1 MRIDF
6 SQTRRSCVAR
16 PAAGRRRCGEDADRS
31 AAQRDAAFSGE
42 QTLSDYIKSGGKL
55 DDRVFAALQVKNEH
69 IESATNGKTSF
80 EGADESTKR
89 ALRID
94 AFLVGAT
101 IDKLGKT
108 KAIADAD
115 EAASLKKYGKSLDAL
130 TKFIPLWVKVAIAV
144 ALGLGTMIGWK
155 RIVVTVG
162 ERIGKS
168 HLTYAEGASAD
179 IFGLPVSATHVL
191 SSGVAGTM
199 AANGSGLQGGTLRN
213 IMLAWVLTLPVCVF
227 LGSMLFAGGLLIVAQ
242 LGIH

>member
-1 MRIDF
+1 
-6 SQTRRSCVAR
+6 
-16 PAAGRRRCGEDADRS
+16 
-31 AAQRDAAFSGE
+31 
-42 QTLSDYIKSGGKL
+42 
-55 DDRVFAALQVKNEH
+55 VKNEH

-80 EGADESTKR
+80 EGADELTKR

-144 ALGLGTMIGWK
+144 ALGLGLGTMIGWK

-179 IFGLPVSATHVL
+179 ISDFRSARRTYSRPESPARWLLTVRACK
-191 SSGVAGTM
+191 AGHCETSCSRG
-199 AANGSGLQGGTLRN
+199 N
-213 IMLAWVLTLPVCVF
+213 
-227 LGSMLFAGGLLIVAQ
+227 
-242 LGIH
+242 

>member
-31 AAQRDAAFSGE
+31 AAQRGAAFSGE
-42 QTLSDYIKSGGKL
+42 RTLSDYIKSGGKL

-101 IDKLGKT
+101 IDKLGKA

-115 EAASLKKYGKSLDAL
+115 EAASLKVWQKSRCVDQVHTA
-130 TKFIPLWVKVAIAV
+130 
-144 ALGLGTMIGWK
+144 
-155 RIVVTVG
+155 VG
-162 ERIGKS
+162 EGRDRGRARTRHDDRLEANRRDRRRAHRQVAS
-168 HLTYAEGASAD
+168 HLRRRGVCRYFRT
-179 IFGLPVSATHVL
+179 
-191 SSGVAGTM
+191 SGQRDAR
-199 AANGSGLQGGTLRN
+199 TLVRSRRHDG
-213 IMLAWVLTLPVCVF
+213 C
-227 LGSMLFAGGLLIVAQ
+227 
-242 LGIH
+242 